1 MKESTKEK
9 MSLSP
14 VELADEL
21 SMINKEYLI
30 VEGQSDKCF
39 WEHLHQEGLK
49 KRQIRVANKKQCSVR
64 SLGNRFRKRVCLG
77 G

>member
-30 VEGQSDKCF
+30 VEGQSDKRF

-49 KRQIRVANKKQCSVR
+49 NKVNPFVKT
-64 SLGNRFRKRVCLG
+64 LF
-77 G
+77 

>member
-39 WEHLHQEGLK
+39 WEHL
-49 KRQIRVANKKQCSVR
+49 SV
-64 SLGNRFRKRVCLG
+64 SYCF
-77 G
+77 

>member
-30 VEGQSDKCF
+30 VEGQSDK
-39 WEHLHQEGLK
+39 WVSNQTTE
-49 KRQIRVANKKQCSVR
+49 
-64 SLGNRFRKRVCLG
+64 FRKRCY
-77 G
+77 